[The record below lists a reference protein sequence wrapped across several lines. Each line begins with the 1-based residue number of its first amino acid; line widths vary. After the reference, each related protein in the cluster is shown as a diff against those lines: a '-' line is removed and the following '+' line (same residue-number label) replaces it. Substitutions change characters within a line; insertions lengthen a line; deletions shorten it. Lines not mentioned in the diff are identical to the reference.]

1 MTHERPSRAVC
12 LWYSCLYWVGFTA
25 FTFGYS
31 YRHRGWGNIP
41 TRGPVLILAN
51 HFSMLDP
58 IVTGLA
64 SRRYVCQLARENL
77 FHQRFIGPLV
87 RSLPGI
93 PINREMG
100 KEGIQAVLTALA
112 HNRAVVVFPEG
123 ERSHTCGVQP
133 LKPGISLL
141 IRRAKCPIV
150 PMGIA
155 GTFAAWSRFMKRPRF
170 APLVLPPT
178 PATIA
183 ASVGK
188 PIDSSRY
195 ETMSRDDMLRDLHA
209 TISAEQQ
216 AAEELRRK

>member
-1 MTHERPSRAVC
+1 
-12 LWYSCLYWVGFTA
+12 VGFTA

-41 TRGPVLILAN
+41 ARGPVLILAN

-77 FHQRFIGPLV
+77 FRQWLIGPLV

-100 KEGIQAVLTALA
+100 KEGIQAVLDALA
-112 HNRAVVVFPEG
+112 HSRAVVVFPEG
-123 ERSHTCGVQP
+123 ERSHSEAVQP
-133 LKPGISLL
+133 LKPGVSLL
-141 IRRAKCPIV
+141 IRRVKCPIV

-155 GTFAAWSRFMKRPRF
+155 GTFAAWSRFMKRPRL
-170 APLVLPPT
+170 APLFLPPT
-178 PATIA
+178 RATIA
-183 ASVGK
+183 VSVGQ
-188 PIDSSRY
+188 PIDPARY
-195 ETMSRDDMLRDLHA
+195 EGMSRDEMLRDLHA
-209 TISAEQQ
+209 AIVAEQQ
-216 AAEELRRK
+216 AAEKLRRK